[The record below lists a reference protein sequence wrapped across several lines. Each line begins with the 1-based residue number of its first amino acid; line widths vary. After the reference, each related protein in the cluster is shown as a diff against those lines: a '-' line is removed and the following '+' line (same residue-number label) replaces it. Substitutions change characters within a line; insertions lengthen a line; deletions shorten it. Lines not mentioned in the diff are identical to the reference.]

1 MSSYAVVKYKIELET
16 VILIVF
22 AFTKIYF
29 LQVGS
34 FSDTVKMIFEVH

>member
-22 AFTKIYF
+22 AFTKK
-29 LQVGS
+29 L
-34 FSDTVKMIFEVH
+34 FSSSWQLF